1 MALRVNNTD
10 TANKSPIIHTVYGH
24 GMPRRV
30 DHAEQRRVITAAVAR
45 IVARD
50 GVAAVTMRDVASE
63 AGIKLGRLQ
72 HYVASKDELLDAAAT
87 DEANAAHDRVHERVA
102 ALGPAANEHD
112 RMRATLVELLP
123 LDQQRRT
130 GALLHQAA
138 LVAREP
144 TPTGPRHDI
153 IRARL
158 DAARAR
164 GELRPGTD
172 VDHETLHLASTIAG
186 LREDLLTGLA
196 TPAQATAT
204 LDYVLARTFQRPPIT
219 AASDRVPRV
228 DGTIALPDTA
238 LRILRAAEPEL
249 ADKGIDR
256 ASLRDIL
263 KVAGQSNAGAVQ
275 YYFGDRRGL
284 IRAVIARHSQHQLT
298 HRNAL
303 LDAYEQAGRPDRR
316 ALADALIAPAAAK
329 LDDPDGGRHYLR
341 VVAEYFINLPREEF
355 LAHPM
360 PDTGLVRWHRLL
372 DELDDGDPDD
382 LVRRF
387 APRISAI
394 RFTLVQL
401 SLLASMGPQP
411 DDARAISYLTDVVT
425 AILGTPFSPQTS
437 ALQAP

>member
-1 MALRVNNTD
+1 
-10 TANKSPIIHTVYGH
+10 
-24 GMPRRV
+24 MPRRV

-50 GVAAVTMRDVASE
+50 GIAAVTMRDVAAE

-72 HYVASKDELLDAAAT
+72 HYMASKDQLIDAAAG
-87 DEANAAHDRVHERVA
+87 DEATAAVDRVHERMA
-102 ALGPAANEHD
+102 ALGPGVNEHD
-112 RMRATLVELLP
+112 RMRATLVGLLP
-123 LDQQRRT
+123 LDDRSRT
-130 GALLHQAA
+130 GALLHQAT

-144 TPTGPRHDI
+144 TPTRSRHDM
-153 IRARL
+153 IRTRL
-158 DAARAR
+158 DAARANR
-164 GELRPGTD
+164 ELRPGTD
-172 VDHETLHLASTIAG
+172 VDHETLHLAATIAG
-186 LREDLLTGLA
+186 LREDLLTGLV

-204 LDYVLARTFQRPPIT
+204 LDHLLARTFQRPPVT
-219 AASDRVPRV
+219 AGSDRAARV

-263 KVAGQSNAGAVQ
+263 RAAGQSNAGAVQ

-298 HRNAL
+298 HRHAL
-303 LDAYEQAGRPDRR
+303 LDAYEKSGRPDRR

-360 PDTGLVRWHRLL
+360 PDTSLRRWHQLL

-382 LVRRF
+382 LVRRY
-387 APRISAI
+387 APRVLAI
-394 RFTLVQL
+394 RLMLIQL
-401 SLLASMGPQP
+401 SLLAAIGPQP
-411 DDARAISYLTDVVT
+411 DDARSISYLTDVVT
-425 AILGTPFSPQTS
+425 TILATPLSPQTS
-437 ALQAP
+437 ALHAPPDGR